1 MTLRLRLTLLYA
13 SLLGGTLF
21 LFGGLV
27 YSLIN
32 VVLSN
37 QIDNTLL
44 SQGRSIA
51 GVLKVNSFGQFDTTT
66 LDSFEPS
73 DSNLVFQVWGTDRR
87 LQYARPRSWQQT
99 LDAASRL
106 SGQTMYRS
114 TNSLGVHIRVL
125 TIPLITPRG
134 PSGVLQVGI
143 SLNLL
148 DTTQSALATTLVLL
162 ALVSMAL
169 SNGLA
174 MEYIA
179 MALAALIAS
188 VAINRALAPLA
199 TATQIAATITKAD
212 DLSRRIPS
220 AGTLDDEI
228 GTLIQAFNETLSRL
242 EGLFATQRRFVAD
255 VSHEL
260 RTPLTVIKGEVSLM
274 RKMGADKAGFDEE
287 ALSNIESEVDRLTR
301 MVGNL
306 LVLAQAESGKLPL
319 DLKDIEL
326 DTILLEVFQQV
337 RTLAGG
343 KVSIQIGEIDQIA
356 VKADRD
362 RIKQVLLNIAGIAV
376 QYTPPNGTVRLS
388 LKTVGE
394 KACIT
399 IADTGPGIPAEDLPH
414 IFERFYRGE
423 KSRTR
428 SQGSGFG
435 LGLSIAYWIVR
446 SHGGTIDVSSRHGS
460 GTSFIIWL
468 PLKQAVAAKQES

>member
-21 LFGGLV
+21 LFGALV

-32 VVLSN
+32 VVLLN
-37 QIDNTLL
+37 QIDNLL
-44 SQGRSIA
+44 LNQARA
-51 GVLKVNSFGQFDTTT
+51 VAAVLKVNSFGQFDRVA
-66 LDSFEPS
+66 LDGFEPS
-73 DSNLVFQVWGTDRR
+73 DSNLVFQVWGTDRL
-87 LQYARPRSWQQT
+87 LQYSRPRSWQQT
-99 LDAASRL
+99 LDTASRQA
-106 SGQTMYRS
+106 GRTVYRS
-114 TNSLGVHIRVL
+114 TSSQGAHMRVL
-125 TIPLITPRG
+125 TIPLVTPRG
-134 PSGVLQVGI
+134 PSGMLQVGV

-148 DTTQSALATTLVLL
+148 DTTQSALATVLILL
-162 ALVSMAL
+162 ALVSMAF
-169 SNGLA
+169 
-174 MEYIA
+174 
-179 MALAALIAS
+179 AALIAS
-188 VAINRALAPLA
+188 LAINRALAPLA

-220 AGTLDDEI
+220 EGTLDDEI

-260 RTPLTVIKGEVSLM
+260 RTPLTVIKGEVGLM
-274 RKMGADKAGFDEE
+274 RKMGASQAGFDEE
-287 ALSNIESEVDRLTR
+287 SLSSIEAEVDRLTR

-306 LVLAQAESGKLPL
+306 LILAQAESGKLPL
-319 DLKDIEL
+319 DLKAVEL
-326 DTILLEVFQQV
+326 DTVLLEVFQQV

-343 KVSIQIGEIDQIA
+343 KVTIQIGEIDQVAIQ
-356 VKADRD
+356 ADRD
-362 RIKQVLLNIAGIAV
+362 RLKQVLLNIAGNAV
-376 QYTPPNGTVRLS
+376 QYTPASGTVRLS

-394 KACIT
+394 RACVT
-399 IADTGPGIPAEDLPH
+399 IADSGPGIPAEDLPH
-414 IFERFYRGE
+414 IFERFYRGQ

-446 SHGGTIDVSSRHGS
+446 NHGGTIDVSSREGS

-468 PLKQAVAAKQES
+468 PMKQAGEKNK